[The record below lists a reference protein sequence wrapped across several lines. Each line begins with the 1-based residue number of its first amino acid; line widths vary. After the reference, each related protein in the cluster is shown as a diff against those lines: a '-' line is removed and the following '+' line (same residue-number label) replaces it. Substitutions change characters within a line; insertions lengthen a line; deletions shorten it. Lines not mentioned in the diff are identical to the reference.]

1 MTKDAALSVLGRADR
16 PLGAHI
22 LRGNEGRP
30 CGIREVAVAG
40 VRRGKP
46 RVSDGWRRVWSFV
59 LLMEFYPLPFQSGQ
73 TIKRATAKRDRL
85 TQQ

>member
-1 MTKDAALSVLGRADR
+1 MTEDTNLSILGLVRW

-22 LRGNEGRP
+22 LRENEGYP
-30 CGIREVAVAG
+30 CGVTEVAVAG
-40 VRRGKP
+40 IHGGKP
-46 RVSDGWRRVWSFV
+46 RVSDEWWYMWSFV

>member
-1 MTKDAALSVLGRADR
+1 MTKDNTLSILGCVDS
-16 PLGAHI
+16 PLGVHV
-22 LRGNEGRP
+22 LRESEGYP
-30 CGIREVAVAG
+30 CSVREVVVASIHG
-40 VRRGKP
+40 GKP
-46 RVSDGWRRVWSFV
+46 RVSDEWRHVWSFV

>member
-1 MTKDAALSVLGRADR
+1 MTKDATLSILSCVDW
-16 PLGAHI
+16 PLGAHV
-22 LRGNEGRP
+22 LRENEGYP
-30 CGIREVAVAG
+30 CSVREVAVAS
-40 VRRGKP
+40 VHRGNP
-46 RVSDGWRRVWSFV
+46 RVSDEWWHVWSFV